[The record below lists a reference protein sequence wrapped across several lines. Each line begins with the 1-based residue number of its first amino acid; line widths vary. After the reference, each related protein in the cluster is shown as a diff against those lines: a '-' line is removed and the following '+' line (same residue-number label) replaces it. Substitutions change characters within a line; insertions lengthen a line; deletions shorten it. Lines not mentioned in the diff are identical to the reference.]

1 MYPVIECSGFL
12 LYKYT
17 MNKDPYSSHE
27 ENLVPFLAALC
38 IFLSAVEYA
47 VPKPLPF
54 MRLGLANLPIILAL
68 FLLNARQYFLLVF
81 VKVLGQ
87 SIVSGTLFSYIVLF
101 SAGGTFASS
110 LAMFVMYRLFGKF
123 VSCIGLSLLGAL
135 ANNSVQL
142 ILARWILFGKGA
154 FFLAPLLF
162 ITGAVTGVLLG
173 LFALAFTSSSR
184 WFALS
189 RTRSVPLETD
199 MHHLSADNVT
209 GENTAKKKRRI
220 KILPPLLVFIS
231 IVLFSLLQ
239 PYGRVLFSI
248 FSFDITSGALISGL
262 RKAFILTGMVV
273 LSRLFIKT
281 SFKLP
286 GKPGLFM
293 NRVFQY
299 LGLLTQKHI
308 KKGRLSSIIKA
319 VDSRLMTVYFT

>member
-1 MYPVIECSGFL
+1 
-12 LYKYT
+12 
-17 MNKDPYSSHE
+17 MNKEPYSSHE

-101 SAGGTFASS
+101 SAGGTLASS
-110 LAMFVMYRLFGKF
+110 LAMFILYRIFGRY

-154 FFLAPLLF
+154 FFLAPLLY
-162 ITGAVTGVLLG
+162 TAGAVTGVLLG
-173 LFALAFTSSSR
+173 FFALAFTSSSR
-184 WFALS
+184 WFSLC
-189 RTRSVPLETD
+189 RTRSVPLETET
-199 MHHLSADNVT
+199 LSIDADNLFT
-209 GENTAKKKRRI
+209 GNSGQKKKRI
-220 KILPPLLVFIS
+220 KILPPLLVFVS
-231 IVLFSLLQ
+231 IVFFSLLQ
-239 PYGRVLFSI
+239 PHGKVLVSFFSL
-248 FSFDITSGALISGL
+248 DITSGALISGL
-262 RKAFILTGMVV
+262 RKAFILTAMVV

-308 KKGRLSSIIKA
+308 KKSRLRSIIKA
-319 VDSRLMTVYFT
+319 VDSRLMAVYFT